1 MATREELISV
11 GQPPVARTRV
21 GALGRRL
28 RRSRVAYLF
37 VAPAYLLMFAFMAYP
52 LVESLIL
59 SFYEWNGIGP
69 RVFVGLDN
77 FRFLLE
83 DTVFLKALKNN
94 LIFSALTTAGT
105 VVLGFLL
112 AVAVER
118 RVLGWSIFKIV
129 YFLPVM
135 MSGTV
140 VGLLWGRLYDPTYG
154 PINSLLH
161 RLGWEN
167 PPVWLGDPNVA
178 LYAIILVTIWQYA
191 GFPMVMFLAGMES
204 IPPEI
209 HDAATLDGV
218 NARQR
223 MTQIIL
229 PLVKHV
235 VSVMVLLQLIFS
247 FKVFDIIWAM
257 TTGGPGEAT
266 TVLGIHLYRESFTYT
281 HFGYGAVIAV
291 VMFVIIFAMFTA
303 YQRLVRIEQ
312 IEY

>member
-1 MATREELISV
+1 MATREEFVSV
-11 GQPPVARTRV
+11 GQPPVVRTR
-21 GALGRRL
+21 GAALGGRL
-28 RRSRVAYLF
+28 RRARVAYLF
-37 VAPAYLLMFAFMAYP
+37 VAPAYLLMLAFMAYP
-52 LVESLIL
+52 LVESLLL

-77 FRFLLE
+77 FRFLVE
-83 DTVFLKALKNN
+83 DTIFLRALKNN

-118 RVLGWSIFKIV
+118 RVLGWSVFKIV

-161 RLGWEN
+161 SLGWEN

-218 NARQR
+218 NAWQR

-257 TTGGPGEAT
+257 TSGGPGDAT

-291 VMFVIIFAMFTA
+291 VMFAIIFAMFTV
-303 YQRLVRIEQ
+303 YQRLFRVEQ

>member
-1 MATREELISV
+1 MATRDELMSV
-11 GQPPVARTRV
+11 GRPPVVRTRV
-21 GALGRRL
+21 GMLGGRL
-28 RRSRVAYLF
+28 RRARVAYLF

-52 LVESLIL
+52 LAESLIL

-69 RVFVGLDN
+69 RVYVGLEN
-77 FRFLLE
+77 FRYLVE
-83 DTVFLKALKNN
+83 DTVFLRALKNN

-118 RVLGWSIFKIV
+118 RVLGWSIFKVV

-135 MSGTV
+135 MSGTI

-154 PINSLLH
+154 PINSVL
-161 RLGWEN
+161 RSLGWEN

-218 NARQR
+218 NAWQR

-257 TTGGPGEAT
+257 TSGGPGEAT

-291 VMFVIIFAMFTA
+291 VMFAIIFAMFTV
-303 YQRLVRIEQ
+303 YQRVFRVEQ
-312 IEY
+312 VEY

>member
-1 MATREELISV
+1 MAIREELITV
-11 GQPPVARTRV
+11 GPPRALGSRTR
-21 GALGRRL
+21 ALGMRL
-28 RRSRVAYLF
+28 HRARVAYLF
-37 VAPAYLLMFAFMAYP
+37 LAPAYGLMLLFMAYP
-52 LVESLIL
+52 LAESLIL

-77 FRFLLE
+77 FRFLAE
-83 DTVFLKALKNN
+83 DQVFFQALKNN

-112 AVAVER
+112 AVSVER
-118 RVLGWSIFKIV
+118 RVLGWQTFKVV

-154 PINSLLH
+154 PINSLL
-161 RLGWEN
+161 RALGWDN
-167 PPVWLGDPNVA
+167 PPVWLGDPNLA
-178 LYAIILVTIWQYA
+178 LYAIILVTVWQYA
-191 GFPMVMFLAGMES
+191 GFPMVMFLAAMES

-209 HDAATLDGV
+209 QDAATLDGV
-218 NARQR
+218 TPWQR
-223 MTQIIL
+223 VIQIIL
-229 PLVKHV
+229 PLVMHV
-235 VSVMVLLQLIFS
+235 VAIMVLLQLIFS

-257 TTGGPGEAT
+257 TSGGPGEAT

-291 VMFVIIFAMFTA
+291 VMFVIIFAMFTV
-303 YQRLVRIEQ
+303 YQRLVRVEQ
-312 IEY
+312 FEY

>member
-11 GQPPVARTRV
+11 GQPPVVRTRA
-21 GALGRRL
+21 GALGGRL
-28 RRSRVAYLF
+28 RRARVAYLF
-37 VAPAYLLMFAFMAYP
+37 VAPAYLLMFVFMAYP
-52 LVESLIL
+52 LAESLIL

-69 RVFVGLDN
+69 RVYVGLDN
-77 FRFLLE
+77 FRFLVE
-83 DTVFLKALKNN
+83 DSVFLRALKNN
-94 LIFSALTTAGT
+94 LIFSALTTVGT

-118 RVLGWSIFKIV
+118 RVLGWSVFKIV

-135 MSGTV
+135 MSGTI

-154 PINSLLH
+154 PINSVLKT
-161 RLGWEN
+161 LGWEN

-218 NARQR
+218 NAWQR

-257 TTGGPGEAT
+257 TSGGPGEAT

-291 VMFVIIFAMFTA
+291 VMFAIIFAMFTV
-303 YQRLVRIEQ
+303 YQRVFRVEQ